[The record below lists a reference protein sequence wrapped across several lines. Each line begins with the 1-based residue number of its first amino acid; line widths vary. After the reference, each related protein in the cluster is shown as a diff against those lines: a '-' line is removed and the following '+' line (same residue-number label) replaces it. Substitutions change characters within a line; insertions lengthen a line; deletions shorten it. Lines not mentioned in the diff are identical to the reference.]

1 MRHIFAVLFHSS
13 MISILRY
20 NAPRGISFTFAVN
33 WTSAFP
39 AEFAWLE
46 QHANSI
52 EKWHLRINACQIK
65 NESFPSFF

>member
-1 MRHIFAVLFHSS
+1 MRYIFAVLFHSS

-39 AEFAWLE
+39 DSRVRVTKATCKFYRKMTS
-46 QHANSI
+46 QN
-52 EKWHLRINACQIK
+52 
-65 NESFPSFF
+65 